1 MSVSTLSLQRGR
13 DPLRPPEAPGLGR
26 GMIFALV
33 AHVLLVVAI
42 SANVQWRTRTLPTA
56 EAELWSAVPHA
67 AAPKEVLPPPEPER
81 PQARPDPKPTP
92 PPPAAE
98 DVQAQR
104 DAEIAVAKA
113 KKQRE
118 LQEQQKV
125 AALEE
130 QKRQKALKDKA
141 EQAEK
146 DKADK
151 LEKDK
156 LAKDKADK
164 LQQEKLDKAKDAK
177 AQKDADAKREA
188 QRQENLKRM
197 MGMAG
202 ASGGEKA
209 TGTALKSSG
218 PSSTYG
224 GRVVA
229 RVRPNIVYADNP
241 AGNPAAEVEVRLA
254 PDGTIIAKKLVKSS
268 GIPEWDTAVLRA
280 IDKTEQ
286 LPRDTDGSVPSS
298 LVISFRPKDL

>member
-1 MSVSTLSLQRGR
+1 MATLSLASQRGR
-13 DPLRPPEAPGLGR
+13 DPFRPPEAPGLGR
-26 GMIFALV
+26 GLVFAIV

-42 SANVQWRTRTLPTA
+42 SANIQWRTKTLPTA
-56 EAELWSAVPHA
+56 EAELWSAVPRA
-67 AAPKEVLPPPEPER
+67 AAPREVLPPLESEPV
-81 PQARPDPKPTP
+81 ARPDPKPPAP
-92 PPPAAE
+92 PQPSTE
-98 DVQAQR
+98 DLQAQR

-118 LQEQQKV
+118 QQQEQQRV

-141 EQAEK
+141 EQDRLEK
-146 DKADK
+146 DKQDRLKADK
-151 LEKDK
+151 LKEQQDK
-156 LAKDKADK
+156 T
-164 LQQEKLDKAKDAK
+164 KDAR
-177 AQKDADAKREA
+177 AQKEADARREA

-209 TGTALKSSG
+209 TGTAQKSSG
-218 PSSTYG
+218 PSSSYG

-241 AGNPAAEVEVRLA
+241 AGNPAAEVEVRVA
-254 PDGTIIAKKLVKSS
+254 PDGTIIGRKLLKSS
-268 GIPEWDTAVLRA
+268 GIPEWDNAVLRA
-280 IDKTEQ
+280 IDKTEV